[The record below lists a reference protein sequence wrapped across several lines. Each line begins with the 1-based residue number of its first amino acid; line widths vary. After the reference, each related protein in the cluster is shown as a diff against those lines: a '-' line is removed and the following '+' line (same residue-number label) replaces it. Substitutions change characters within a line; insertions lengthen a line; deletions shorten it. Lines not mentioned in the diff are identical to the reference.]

1 VTIKIEYTEG
11 MTMFD
16 GEHYESKYITFHRP
30 SEHFISAKQFELELQ
45 VHHVHILDASKRL
58 AVVVMFVLSM
68 NDNLLLEEL
77 EFDDLP
83 TRAGDS
89 KVLSAPFN
97 LEHGMPM
104 NPDYFVYDGSLTQ
117 PPCTEGVKFVV
128 MNERPTLS
136 AKQAKDFP
144 FAANFRPPQML
155 NNRTIAFLSPAELYS
170 YKTEYSRASSCQVRV
185 VALVSCALLTLG
197 LGHS

>member
-1 VTIKIEYTEG
+1 MGELALDSNMHSCMSYVSLQIEYTEG

-128 MNERPTLS
+128 LNERPTLS
-136 AKQAKDFP
+136 AKQVDNDTTPLVASQHYNFAK
-144 FAANFRPPQML
+144 
-155 NNRTIAFLSPAELYS
+155 AF
-170 YKTEYSRASSCQVRV
+170 
-185 VALVSCALLTLG
+185 
-197 LGHS
+197 